1 MRRYPN
7 WQRRHEAVL
16 QWFLRYPWGTRAEC
30 AAATGYSP
38 THISRITCTA
48 EFRERFSST
57 TKEAALQAALAR
69 LRNYSLPIKNNEKQ

>member
-1 MRRYPN
+1 MAEYPT

-16 QWFLRYPWGTRAEC
+16 QWFLRYPWGTCAEC

-38 THISRITCTA
+38 THISRITCIA

-57 TKEAALQAALAR
+57 TSEAALQAALAR
-69 LRNYSLPIKNNEKQ
+69 LRDTSLPS